1 MKWNFS
7 NEHIKTI
14 TPHCPYSF
22 EVCFK
27 GLQKDPSVKL
37 NLFCQFSFEFLH
49 WTDRFLV
56 HLDKTLKYDN
66 CQCCPM
72 SIIIRWLPWEMW
84 NLLRLPIW
92 RDNSSGNA
100 GNWKLL
106 FHDFHIFKGWKTL
119 VNKLFLKASL
129 PILVYPLLPTFNHGW
144 LVQNTTQITHDWCK
158 IMQFCNILV
167 RFTILWRFCYL
178 QVCVTLSQI
187 KGMMQIWYQ
196 ISHSSWVILT

>member
-56 HLDKTLKYDN
+56 DVDKTLKYDN

-106 FHDFHIFKGWKTL
+106 FHDQGLEDSCKQIVFKSIFAYPCVSTL
-119 VNKLFLKASL
+119 TYF
-129 PILVYPLLPTFNHGW
+129 
-144 LVQNTTQITHDWCK
+144 
-158 IMQFCNILV
+158 
-167 RFTILWRFCYL
+167 
-178 QVCVTLSQI
+178 
-187 KGMMQIWYQ
+187 
-196 ISHSSWVILT
+196 

>member
-1 MKWNFS
+1 MDTHSKGRYLLLWNFKVT
-7 NEHIKTI
+7 NRNVTYEMKLFQWAHQNYK

-56 HLDKTLKYDN
+56 HVDKTLKCDN

-106 FHDFHIFKGWKTL
+106 FHDQGLEDSCKQIVFKSIFAYPCVSTL
-119 VNKLFLKASL
+119 TYF
-129 PILVYPLLPTFNHGW
+129 
-144 LVQNTTQITHDWCK
+144 
-158 IMQFCNILV
+158 
-167 RFTILWRFCYL
+167 
-178 QVCVTLSQI
+178 
-187 KGMMQIWYQ
+187 
-196 ISHSSWVILT
+196 